1 MQIYIWRKRVGPEW
15 LLRNSELL
23 TARFGQCLAIIEE
36 AEHRFAILEVSC
48 AHPSETRRLQ
58 NEFGG
63 SARKLPRN
71 WQRQLLKGKPRKP
84 IRVGDRLMIA
94 TSALSRE
101 GGTTL
106 VIPAATAFGTGEHV
120 TTAMSLRALERISRG
135 LAGGW
140 TLLDAGTGTGILALA
155 ARCFGA
161 TRAVGIDIDPCA
173 VATAKKNAQRNK
185 IRGVHFYRRDVRR
198 WRSRSRYD
206 VVTANLFSELL
217 IEALPTFARE
227 LKPAGF
233 LVLSGILRAQ
243 EREVLRTLRHHRFHA
258 TEIRRRGQWI
268 ALVARAK
275 T

>member
-1 MQIYIWRKRVGPEW
+1 MHVIQRAYLTSRAAPVST
-15 LLRNSELL
+15 LRS
-23 TARFGQCLAIIEE
+23 TISFAARRQ
-36 AEHRFAILEVSC
+36 R
-48 AHPSETRRLQ
+48 
-58 NEFGG
+58 

-71 WQRQLLKGKPRKP
+71 SQRQLLKAKPRKP
-84 IRVGDRLMIA
+84 IRVGDRLIIA
-94 TSALSRE
+94 TSALSRK

-106 VIPAATAFGTGEHV
+106 VIPAAIAFGTGEHV

-135 LAGGW
+135 LVGRW
-140 TLLDAGTGTGILALA
+140 TLLDAGTGTGILALT

-185 IRGVHFYRRDVRR
+185 IRGVHFYRSDARR

-217 IEALPTFARE
+217 IEALPRFATE

-233 LVLSGILRAQ
+233 LIFSGIMRAQ
-243 EREVLRTLRHHRFHA
+243 EREVLRALRDRGFHA
-258 TEIRRRGQWI
+258 TEIRRRGKWI

>member
-1 MQIYIWRKRVGPEW
+1 
-15 LLRNSELL
+15 LL
-23 TARFGQCLAIIEE
+23 TARFRQRLAIIEE
-36 AEHRFAILEVSC
+36 AEHRFAILEVCC

-71 WQRQLLKGKPRKP
+71 WQRQLLKGKSRKP

-94 TSALSRE
+94 TSAWSRE
-101 GGTTL
+101 EGKVL

-120 TTAMSLRALERISRG
+120 TTALSLRALDRISRG

-198 WRSRSRYD
+198 WGSRSRYD

-217 IEALPTFARE
+217 IQALPRFATE

-233 LVLSGILRAQ
+233 LVLSGIMRAQ
-243 EREVLRTLRHHRFHA
+243 EREVLRALRDRGFHA
-258 TEIRRRGQWI
+258 TEIRRRGKWI
-268 ALVARAK
+268 ALVARLK